1 MTEFLT
7 EVAEATVCVVRG
19 ILTVWLL
26 ALIAAAALVPPFM
39 FLFWLGGKIF
49 GA

>member
-1 MTEFLT
+1 MTEFQR
-7 EVAEATVCVVRG
+7 EAAEAAICVVRG

-26 ALIAAAALVPPFM
+26 VLIAAAALVPPFM
-39 FLFWLGGKIF
+39 FLFWLGGKVL